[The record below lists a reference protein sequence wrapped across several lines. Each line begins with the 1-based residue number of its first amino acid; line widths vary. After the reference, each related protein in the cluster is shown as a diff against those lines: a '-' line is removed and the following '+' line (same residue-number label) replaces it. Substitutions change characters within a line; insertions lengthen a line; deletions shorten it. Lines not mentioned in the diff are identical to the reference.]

1 MQSAYGLKL
10 VSFSGT
16 SIHVERTLKCF
27 REMSGYPT
35 SDTPIRQIGVLEFC
49 IVNGLVG
56 WVYKVKGDA
65 EFLEY
70 HPSGIKI
77 DITALASMTEQQATI
92 VKAIIAE
99 QEPHLLEHQVGKP
112 LQRIA
117 RARPLA
123 AIMRFRATIRELR
136 PECS

>member
-1 MQSAYGLKL
+1 
-10 VSFSGT
+10 
-16 SIHVERTLKCF
+16 
-27 REMSGYPT
+27 MSGYPT

-117 RARPLA
+117 RARPTALKKRRKPNLDSAFFEYLDPNMLIILA
-123 AIMRFRATIRELR
+123 SGGVADIHPLGE
-136 PECS
+136 EK